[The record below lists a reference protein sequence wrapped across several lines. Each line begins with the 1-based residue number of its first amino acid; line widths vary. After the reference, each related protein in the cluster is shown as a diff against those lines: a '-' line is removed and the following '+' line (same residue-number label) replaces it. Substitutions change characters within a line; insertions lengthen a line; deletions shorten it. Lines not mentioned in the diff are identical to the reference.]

1 MYLTYECPHLLLRR
15 TDDSGQALNPSTQT
29 LPYLFALSAAIEHTI
44 SAGKAQSRQLPPSL
58 LPEGGIWPYLIAVAL
73 EFDPVQVRY
82 AGEHLLKI
90 VNVLSQG
97 ASQTGNFVPS
107 LQLLHNII
115 LRLDPTSSTFT
126 STHHIYVR
134 LCLRAGAY
142 AEALDIIDR
151 PIYHIPTNLD
161 KATESRSGPYR
172 CSAHDT
178 SATYLTPN
186 NGLTHNITS
195 RVYLEYYMMA
205 ALCYIGAGDFKKAL
219 TYLEIVL
226 VAPTQQNVASL
237 VMVEAYKKWLLLN
250 LIVHGSV
257 PEIPKSASS
266 TSMRQI
272 KAIAKPYEC
281 LADAFKIGDLDRLRA
296 EMVEAGVMWNND
308 GNHGLV
314 SELLQARRKFSIL
327 RLGETY
333 AAMPISDIAQRF
345 FSDDA
350 AAALSYL
357 QGLIYFG
364 QLDATISPSQ
374 GSNEPS
380 LRFLSDT
387 SIKKSE
393 AQVERNLAEQ
403 TLELRSL
410 LKHVSDLD
418 YRAEVSKE
426 YINFLRK
433 LKINRD
439 EDSNKGGGGRKAKA
453 PTMDDLDEDVMDEF

>member
-1 MYLTYECPHLLLRR
+1 MNQPHLLLCL
-15 TDDSGQALNPSTQT
+15 TDTSGQALNPSTQT
-29 LPYLFALSAAIEHTI
+29 LPYLLALSAAIEHTI
-44 SAGKAQSRQLPPSL
+44 SAGKAQSRQLPSSL
-58 LPEGGIWPYLIAVAL
+58 LPEGGIWPYLTAFVL
-73 EFDPVQVRY
+73 EFDPIQVRY

-90 VNVLSQG
+90 VNVLSLG
-97 ASQTGNFVPS
+97 ASQTGNFIPS

-115 LRLDPTSSTFT
+115 LRLDQTSSTFT
-126 STHHIYVR
+126 STHHTYVR

-172 CSAHDT
+172 CSPHDT

-205 ALCYIGAGDFKKAL
+205 ALCYVGAGQFKKAL
-219 TYLEIVL
+219 IYLEIVL

-266 TSMRQI
+266 TSMRHI

-281 LADAFKIGDLDRLRA
+281 LADVFKIGDLDRLRA
-296 EMVEAGVMWNND
+296 EMTEGGVMWNDD

-314 SELLQARRKFSIL
+314 GELLQARRKFSIL

-333 AAMPISDIAQRF
+333 AALPVAEIAHRLF
-345 FSDDA
+345 NGDSA
-350 AAALSYL
+350 SALSYL
-357 QGLIYFG
+357 QGLIQLG
-364 QLDATISPSQ
+364 QLSATISSSQ
-374 GSNEPS
+374 GGGEAS

-387 SIKKSE
+387 STKKSE
-393 AQVERNLAEQ
+393 AQVERDLAER

-418 YRAEVSKE
+418 HRAEVSKE

-433 LKINRD
+433 LKVNRD
-439 EDSNKGGGGRKAKA
+439 EDTKKGGGGRKANA